1 MKKIFGLLSFLLFIA
16 CITSCSHDV
25 DSDDFA
31 EKHIFEHDK
40 TTANIMAFHSKAA
53 LEDAIK
59 NGIFPNTR
67 ASGEVTIPD
76 DFVSLMNEVPA
87 DAAILD
93 SLTEEEKD
101 TILQNHLTYYEAF
114 DLEDL
119 IPNENLAALLNTD
132 CEIILGDSVFRITE
146 YGTLCANVDKLNQLR
161 DIAVNIHNININF
174 NGIDRQN
181 LSNNVS
187 IIDTY
192 HVDTTTYIN
201 PFKPDQPVGND
212 DGDDTGNGQG
222 GDSGNDSNNPS
233 TFIYTPW
240 TSINFNLFPTFYA
253 YSHTFIGHI
262 FDNLFGERHTRHHK
276 FLNNYRVNGSL
287 YSYNYGFY
295 HETGTYVSMQK
306 KRGGLL
312 RPFNGWKSQNADE
325 MFIHVDSIIM
335 EMNINFP
342 MPMINDI
349 PTNMKVVGTND
360 FGLADKQVS
369 ILGYYMSEQDVYNL
383 MGKSLKEILKQIKTA
398 TSTSLP
404 SNTKSFLIVTQQ
416 KVYRFIY
423 DETYYTHDSN
433 KLRKV
438 YDSGVFFFISS
449 EFVNSFWGKSLSTYL
464 KEAFKNPHFSL
475 KRGQVKVAG
484 RLNNDW
490 GGMTIIK

>member
-181 LSNNVS
+181 
-187 IIDTY
+187 
-192 HVDTTTYIN
+192 
-201 PFKPDQPVGND
+201 
-212 DGDDTGNGQG
+212 
-222 GDSGNDSNNPS
+222 
-233 TFIYTPW
+233 
-240 TSINFNLFPTFYA
+240 
-253 YSHTFIGHI
+253 
-262 FDNLFGERHTRHHK
+262 
-276 FLNNYRVNGSL
+276 
-287 YSYNYGFY
+287 
-295 HETGTYVSMQK
+295 
-306 KRGGLL
+306 
-312 RPFNGWKSQNADE
+312 
-325 MFIHVDSIIM
+325 
-335 EMNINFP
+335 
-342 MPMINDI
+342 
-349 PTNMKVVGTND
+349 
-360 FGLADKQVS
+360 
-369 ILGYYMSEQDVYNL
+369 
-383 MGKSLKEILKQIKTA
+383 
-398 TSTSLP
+398 
-404 SNTKSFLIVTQQ
+404 
-416 KVYRFIY
+416 
-423 DETYYTHDSN
+423 
-433 KLRKV
+433 
-438 YDSGVFFFISS
+438 
-449 EFVNSFWGKSLSTYL
+449 
-464 KEAFKNPHFSL
+464 
-475 KRGQVKVAG
+475 
-484 RLNNDW
+484 
-490 GGMTIIK
+490 